1 MYTLLHLE
9 HCTHEPSV
17 DVVVYYDNSKDRF
30 FVTSTEKDSGCYV
43 VKRSELLGE
52 LFKYEN
58 EIISE
63 ILSGIPENDE
73 FMVLLTNVAR
83 NSIAL
88 IYESNRLMY

>member
-1 MYTLLHLE
+1 MYTLLHVE
-9 HCTHEPSV
+9 HNTCEPSV
-17 DVVVYYDNSKDRF
+17 DVVVYYDNSNNRF

-43 VKRSELLGE
+43 VKRSELIGKT
-52 LFKYEN
+52 FKYEN
-58 EIISE
+58 EIVNE

-73 FMVLLTNVAR
+73 FVVLLTNAVR